1 MNKKKE
7 KVRRAPKPKIVSE
20 SEMEQIKKTLV
31 KELGEKTTKKVIP
44 KLDRRLA
51 KTLAEKKVARKEK
64 AQIKVLISLAK
75 SVKVPAQR
83 AKAEVLKEMQK
94 EASEDQKGLAELLR
108 NLGVKKIKQLSIVN
122 AIVATL
128 TPDQILSVSERED
141 VKIMRLVTREKVT
154 CTDDSVPLIN
164 APAVWNQGYGGNGI
178 KVAVLDSGI
187 DKNHPA
193 LAGKVVDEV
202 STVDGEGVNTP
213 GSHGTHCAGIIASN
227 DATFKGVSPDVDLIN
242 VKVLDKLGGG
252 EADEVVMGIQEAIDR
267 GADIISMSLGW
278 SHIGN
283 GWECSDGYCILCE
296 AANNA
301 VKAGVVVVVAAGNEN
316 NAKSTAGGDT
326 NLRCPGNAKSV
337 ITVGGTDKNDQM
349 YNIWTY
355 SASSIGP
362 ASYGL
367 SKPDIVAPGVS
378 IMSTV
383 LNNQWG
389 SKTGTSMST
398 PHVAGLCALMLDKNP
413 TLSHADI
420 KSILETTAIDLG
432 FQQNQQGNG
441 RVNAQNAVNAVPPLR
456 KRVLA
461 SSGTMVADPII
472 GGMVNWKPAT
482 PCWRHWNWYNPTAN
496 DISLGMVWI
505 WSSYW
510 VTQEEAQKGAI
521 KIFRKTFDLKGTGT
535 VVSAEMKVAADNKVI
550 VIMNGAISKEV
561 ESFHQLTKVDIK
573 RYLIEEALN
582 ELKFIVINKAGP
594 TQAWPLPTPRTNPAG
609 LIFKL
614 DITTQ
619 N

>member
-1 MNKKKE
+1 LPNRKFHPIKTKGGEKMSEKEEKKEREPEVKFVSNDEMEEIKKK
-7 KVRRAPKPKIVSE
+7 
-20 SEMEQIKKTLV
+20 LV
-31 KELGEKTTKKVIP
+31 KELGKEATEKVIN

-51 KTLAEKKVARKEK
+51 KVLAEKKAAAEKE

-94 EASEDQKGLAELLR
+94 EVSEDQKGLAELLR
-108 NLGVKKIKQLSIVN
+108 SLGVKKIKQFSIVN
-122 AIVATL
+122 AIAATL

-141 VKIMRLVTREKVT
+141 VKMMRLVMREKVT
-154 CTDDSVPLIN
+154 CTDNSVPLIN
-164 APAVWNQGYGGNGI
+164 APAVWNLGYGGNGI
-178 KVAVLDSGI
+178 KVAVLDTGI

-193 LAGKVVDEV
+193 LAGKVIDEV
-202 STVDGEGVNTP
+202 STVDGEGVDEP

-227 DATFKGVSPDVDLIN
+227 NATYKGVSPDVDLIN
-242 VKVLDKLGGG
+242 VKVLDRLGHG

-267 GADIISMSLGW
+267 GADVISMSLGW

-301 VKAGVVVVVAAGNEN
+301 VKAGVVMVVAAGNEN

-349 YNIWTY
+349 YDIWTY
-355 SASSIGP
+355 SASSTGP

-378 IMSTV
+378 ITSTV

-413 TLSHADI
+413 TLSHSDI
-420 KSILETTAIDLG
+420 KDVLKTTAIDLG
-432 FQQNQQGNG
+432 FQQNQQGAG
-441 RVNAQNAVNAVPPLR
+441 RVNAEAAVKAVPALR
-456 KRVLA
+456 SRVLG
-461 SSGTMVADPII
+461 SSGTMVVDLV
-472 GGMVNWKPAT
+472 GG
-482 PCWRHWNWYNPTAN
+482 
-496 DISLGMVWI
+496 
-505 WSSYW
+505 
-510 VTQEEAQKGAI
+510 
-521 KIFRKTFDLKGTGT
+521 
-535 VVSAEMKVAADNKVI
+535 
-550 VIMNGAISKEV
+550 KEV
-561 ESFHQLTKVDIK
+561 DWTPILLMVSFGYGQTI
-573 RYLIEEALN
+573 
-582 ELKFIVINKAGP
+582 G
-594 TQAWPLPTPRTNPAG
+594 
-609 LIFKL
+609 
-614 DITTQ
+614 
-619 N
+619 